1 MEVIQLDEDSD
12 DEIDEIES
20 PKNIIRIES
29 DDDSHISHKN
39 EGTLEIYV
47 ESDNNEE
54 EVVCLEDTSSE
65 RSVTED
71 EDDDN
76 DSEELHGSR
85 PVSIN
90 KSSEAYKANQDLPS
104 SIEKTDDDN
113 AVDFDLFDFQEQP
126 DICSPDNLNE
136 DLNTFDDFKSETVD
150 ELREIITSDEDT
162 KFGDILSKQL
172 VSSPH
177 DILQDLGKLFVI
189 IFLFYPFP

>member
-1 MEVIQLDEDSD
+1 MILKSSILLVIIYYYSYNE
-12 DEIDEIES
+12 
-20 PKNIIRIES
+20 
-29 DDDSHISHKN
+29 HKIN
-39 EGTLEIYV
+39 V
-47 ESDNNEE
+47 N
-54 EVVCLEDTSSE
+54 VVWFVCLADTSSE

-162 KFGDILSKQL
+162 KFGDILSQQL
-172 VSSPH
+172 LSSPCGGVH
-177 DILQDLGKLFVI
+177 RR
-189 IFLFYPFP
+189 